1 MRSAECGIKGKKTYL
16 QGESSV
22 LCRGAI
28 YCAQNFVFRFIGEN
42 RRLAPTGFDMRKQG
56 KDFTFIE
63 LIMIIVIVGIAVVP
77 LIQMFTTSLKGSAD
91 AEATSIALE
100 LAQDKME
107 ETKQL
112 SFGSISS
119 SSGTFSAP
127 FTDYSYQVTM
137 SYLDQN
143 FNNSGSP
150 TNYKKVV
157 VAVTHSSGTST
168 TLTTVMANH
177 S

>member
-1 MRSAECGIKGKKTYL
+1 
-16 QGESSV
+16 
-22 LCRGAI
+22 
-28 YCAQNFVFRFIGEN
+28 
-42 RRLAPTGFDMRKQG
+42 MRKRERG
-56 KDFTFIE
+56 FTFIE

-91 AEATSIALE
+91 TEATSIAIE

-112 SFGSISS
+112 GFAATSS
-119 SSGTFSAP
+119 TSGTFASP
-127 FTDYSYQVTM
+127 FTAYSYQVTVG
-137 SYLDQN
+137 YADQN

-150 TNYKKVV
+150 TNYKKVEV
-157 VAVTHSSGTST
+157 KVTHTSGTST
-168 TLTTVMANH
+168 TLTTVVSNH

>member
-1 MRSAECGIKGKKTYL
+1 MKNKG
-16 QGESSV
+16 
-22 LCRGAI
+22 
-28 YCAQNFVFRFIGEN
+28 
-42 RRLAPTGFDMRKQG
+42 
-56 KDFTFIE
+56 FTFIE

-91 AEATSIALE
+91 AESNSIALE

-112 SFGSISS
+112 SFAAIAST
-119 SSGTFSAP
+119 SGTFASP
-127 FTDYSYQVTM
+127 FTAYSYQVTVG
-137 SYLDQN
+137 YVDQN

-150 TNYKKVV
+150 TNYKKVEV
-157 VAVTHSSGTST
+157 KVIHTSGTST
-168 TLTTVMANH
+168 TLTTVVSNH